1 MTATSWLLV
10 ALALGVGLVPRSAP
24 ARVSALTARGRLEA
38 GRPHP
43 WRSAGTRGRG
53 TSGRGAA
60 WAVVAGVAAAVTV
73 TAGIVLALAA
83 AAITGLVARL
93 TADVV
98 VRRRTRAEHDAVLAA
113 VRILT
118 AELAAGSLPARA
130 LAAAAT
136 AAPQVRDTFDRA
148 ADEAGRG
155 DPPSVL
161 DADPRAG
168 VRAVGVAWRLGQD
181 TGSALGAVL
190 GRVADDLA
198 AADAQRRSVTVA
210 LAGPRSSAVL
220 VALLPALGLGLGT
233 AMGAS
238 PVDVLGGSPAGR
250 LLCLA
255 GVALDVGGVLWIR
268 AVLRRAE
275 RS

>member
-1 MTATSWLLV
+1 MTAASWLLV
-10 ALALGVGLVPRSAP
+10 AVALALGLSPRSTPVRVP
-24 ARVSALTARGRLEA
+24 ALITRGRLEA
-38 GRPHP
+38 GRPRP
-43 WRSAGTRGRG
+43 VRLAGARARG
-53 TSGRGAA
+53 TSGRAAA
-60 WAVVAGVAAAVTV
+60 WALVTGVAAAVTLA
-73 TAGIVLALAA
+73 AGVVLALAA
-83 AAITGLVARL
+83 AAVTGLAARL

-98 VRRRTRAEHDAVLAA
+98 QRRRARAEHDAVLAA

-118 AELAAGSLPARA
+118 AKLAAGSLPARA
-130 LAAAAT
+130 LGAAAT
-136 AAPQVRDTFDRA
+136 AAPQVRAVFEQA
-148 ADEAGRG
+148 AVEAGRG
-155 DPPSVL
+155 DPPTVL
-161 DADPRAG
+161 DSDPRAG

-190 GRVADDLA
+190 DRVADDLA

-220 VALLPALGLGLGT
+220 VALLPVLGLGLGT

-238 PVDVLGGSPAGR
+238 PVGVLGGSPGGH

-268 AVLRRAE
+268 VVLRRAE